1 MRHWPAKH
9 SIGPASIAKALVRR
23 QIPNVSLRRTLLS
36 RVEGA
41 RISTAISVLGGV
53 GLFLLGMS
61 VMTSGLKALAGSGL
75 RTTLS
80 KAAATP
86 LSGAFWGAF
95 VTLIVQSS
103 SATTMTTIGLVSA
116 GLLTFSQGLGLVFG
130 ANIGTTGTGW
140 LIALIGVRVSLTAA
154 ALPMIFVGALIKLL
168 GRGRVSA
175 AGAALAG
182 FALVLFGLTTLQQG
196 MGGLA
201 ERLHPADL
209 PAVFGSG
216 VSWWSG
222 LFGVLALIV
231 LGLAMTAVMQ
241 SSTAAIAVSLS
252 AHYAG
257 AIGLDQAC
265 ALIIGQN
272 IGTATSSALAAIGA
286 SSTAKRLALAYILF
300 KLIAALIALVL
311 FPITIPLLVRASKS
325 IDGVTL
331 LAGYHTAYNVVGVA
345 VLLPVIDRFTR
356 FVERIMP
363 ERGSPLTRS
372 LDPAALGTPI
382 AAEEAVRRTVARSLG
397 TICGSIDEALTA
409 TNRGISLRVASVT
422 EASDAL
428 RQAQAFM
435 AEASGPPES
444 KGEQERLTS
453 TLHALDH
460 ASRLAEVAG
469 EKSELGSLPGGS
481 DDVGA
486 TKLCAEA
493 MRNAVLIA
501 DEVGSLPD
509 VPFQAT
515 PVEALDKEERVATN
529 KAPTEQALV
538 QLEHCANTLG
548 ELQLAHRKATLG
560 SVADGAMS
568 ADEAIARVDT
578 VRRLEVL
585 ARHAWRTAAHLVG
598 SGA

>member
-1 MRHWPAKH
+1 M
-9 SIGPASIAKALVRR
+9 
-23 QIPNVSLRRTLLS
+23 
-36 RVEGA
+36 
-41 RISTAISVLGGV
+41 STAISVLGGV

-61 VMTSGLKALAGSGL
+61 VMTNGLKALAGSGL
-75 RTTLS
+75 RTTLR
-80 KAAATP
+80 KAAGTP

-209 PAVFGSG
+209 PAVYGPG
-216 VSWWSG
+216 VSWWSS

-231 LGLAMTAVMQ
+231 VGLAMTAVMQ
-241 SSTAAIAVSLS
+241 SSTASIAVTLS
-252 AHYAG
+252 AYFAG
-257 AIGLDQAC
+257 AVGLDQAC

-300 KLIAALIALVL
+300 KLIAALIAVAL
-311 FPITIPLLVRASKS
+311 FPVTIPLLVRASKT

-345 VLLPVIDRFTR
+345 VLLPLIDRFTR
-356 FVERIMP
+356 FVERILP
-363 ERGSPLTRS
+363 ERASPLTRC
-372 LDPAALGTPI
+372 LDPAALETPI

-397 TICGSIDEALTA
+397 TMCGSIGEALTA
-409 TNRGISLRVASVT
+409 TNHGTPVPAGKEAVSMT
-422 EASDAL
+422 EASNAL
-428 RQAQAFM
+428 RQAREFM
-435 AEASGPPES
+435 SEASAPPES
-444 KGEQERLTS
+444 GEEQERLTS

-460 ASRLAEVAG
+460 ASRLAEVASEKG
-469 EKSELGSLPGGS
+469 ELRSVPRGSE
-481 DDVGA
+481 DVRA
-486 TKLCAEA
+486 AELCAEA

-501 DEVGSLPD
+501 GEVGALPD
-509 VPFQAT
+509 GPDPAA
-515 PVEALDKEERVATN
+515 PVEPLDGEKEVAGN
-529 KAPTEQALV
+529 GAPTEQAML
-538 QLEHCANTLG
+538 QLEHCAITLS
-548 ELQLAHRKATLG
+548 ELQRAHRKATLS
-560 SVADGAMS
+560 SVAGGAVS
-568 ADEAIARVDT
+568 ANEAIARVDT
-578 VRRLEVL
+578 VRRLEAL
-585 ARHAWRTAAHLVG
+585 ARHAWRSAAQLVG
-598 SGA
+598 SRA